1 MGCCFSSEDD
11 KDTLTNEPDETTR
24 LINPVQ
30 NHSPRSV
37 FSCCCCYG
45 IKTEE
50 PKPAFTEPP
59 QPYHPPPIIQTLP
72 SGPSS
77 EPAIVSHPKGD
88 EHSALE
94 RILQKTARDVID
106 VTNES
111 NLVEQTEYQ
120 ERTRQYSNRVNMVV
134 GGSSRLKQKP
144 NLPNCVTAPQSVL
157 ASKPIS
163 LHDIQLITNATEKA
177 SRCIKE
183 IKVQH
188 KENLV
193 VPFGVP

>member
-1 MGCCFSSEDD
+1 MGCCFSSEED
-11 KDTLTNEPDETTR
+11 KDTLTSEPDETTR
-24 LINPVQ
+24 LINPVT
-30 NHSPRSV
+30 NNSPRSI
-37 FSCCCCYG
+37 G
-45 IKTEE
+45 
-50 PKPAFTEPP
+50 
-59 QPYHPPPIIQTLP
+59 
-72 SGPSS
+72 GSS
-77 EPAIVSHPKGD
+77 INRQDKSTHQKDD

-94 RILQKTARDVID
+94 RILHKTARDVID

-120 ERTRQYSNRVNMVV
+120 ERARQYSNRVNMIVA
-134 GGSSRLKQKP
+134 GSGKLRQKP
-144 NLPNCVTAPQSVL
+144 SLPNCAMAPQSVL

-163 LHDIQLITNATEKA
+163 LNDIHLITNASEKA
-177 SRCIKE
+177 AKCIKE

>member
-37 FSCCCCYG
+37 
-45 IKTEE
+45 
-50 PKPAFTEPP
+50 
-59 QPYHPPPIIQTLP
+59 
-72 SGPSS
+72 GPSS